1 MAIGVIGP
9 KLTWRARVLG
19 KEKLFEFRTKFRSL
33 MPVCRRFA
41 YFDHAA
47 VAPLPSPA
55 GQAISDW
62 LAQAMNEGDV
72 PWLQWAE
79 NLRRCRDLG
88 AQLLQATPEE
98 IALVPNTT
106 LGIHY
111 VAAGIP
117 WKTGDQMIAVGNEFP
132 SNLLPWKQLASA
144 GVDVAIYQPSADGTI
159 EVEKILA
166 LVTPQTRLV
175 AVSWVGFATGFR
187 LALWELSQA
196 LQNLG
201 ILLMLDSIQGL
212 GIYSLDVREIP
223 VDFVVADGHKWLL
236 GPEGAGLLFI
246 RQKHLEWLRPVG
258 VGWNSVQGSFSF
270 AAIEMNWKDSA
281 ARYEGGSHNMA
292 GFAGLAASLQAM
304 QQARDQFGPSI
315 WEDAV
320 LDVADYAAQRLVD
333 RGATLTRP
341 QSRDNRSGII
351 SFSWH
356 GKDPQHIRQRCL
368 EAGIVLSCRLGKLRI
383 STHGYNNSDDIDRLL
398 DTLCDHN

>member
-9 KLTWRARVLG
+9 KLTWSARVLG
-19 KEKLFEFRTKFRSL
+19 QEKLFEFRTKFRSL

-41 YFDHAA
+41 YLDHAA
-47 VAPLPSPA
+47 VAPLPSPT

-62 LAQAMNEGDV
+62 LVQAMNEGDV